1 MITNCVRAPKHIPPQ
16 NFGYYIGNIV
26 LIDVAIFFPSR
37 RLCLHK
43 KGFRRSTKLDSIG
56 QYTNSH
62 VHGQKLVVTY
72 LKFWSFC
79 RYVWPQ
85 FNLLEPSSH
94 CSFTYLHCS
103 TSCKALLVCIAVW
116 GLFLRVCN
124 IMKRLSLIV
133 VDRFLPCSRLLSYEP
148 VAL

>member
-16 NFGYYIGNIV
+16 NFGNFIGNIV

-62 VHGQKLVVTY
+62 VHGQKLVV
-72 LKFWSFC
+72 LLDD
-79 RYVWPQ
+79 VPQ
-85 FNLLEPSSH
+85 VLE
-94 CSFTYLHCS
+94 L
-103 TSCKALLVCIAVW
+103 LLVCITSVQLA
-116 GLFLRVCN
+116 
-124 IMKRLSLIV
+124 
-133 VDRFLPCSRLLSYEP
+133 
-148 VAL
+148 